1 MNDQTFL
8 AVDEYISGL
17 FVRED
22 QALKS
27 TTQSITAAGIPDG
40 SVTPNQGSFLQLM
53 ARLVRAQKILE
64 IGTFAAYSSIWL
76 ARGLAGVPFT
86 TSTPS
91 SRPAPSPAAPPT
103 TKLITLESNPIHAAL
118 AKANIERAGLKDIVD
133 LRVGKALDLL
143 PELEKESAGPFDL
156 IFIDAD
162 KALSAAYFHWALRLS
177 RPGTLLIFDN
187 VIREG
192 KVLDKT
198 SDDESVQGVQRL
210 NQLLAEEPT
219 VSATILTNMG
229 VKRFDGIALAV
240 VL

>member
-1 MNDQTFL
+1 
-8 AVDEYISGL
+8 
-17 FVRED
+17 
-22 QALKS
+22 
-27 TTQSITAAGIPDG
+27 
-40 SVTPNQGSFLQLM
+40 
-53 ARLVRAQKILE
+53 
-64 IGTFAAYSSIWL
+64 
-76 ARGLAGVPFT
+76 VPFT

-91 SRPAPSPAAPPT
+91 SRPAPSSLPAPSPAAPPT
-103 TKLITLESNPIHAAL
+103 PKLITLELNPVHAAL

-192 KVLDKT
+192 KVLDTT

-219 VSATILTNMG
+219 VNATILTNMG

>member
-8 AVDEYISGL
+8 AVDEYISDL

-22 QALKS
+22 AALKS
-27 TTQSITAAGIPDG
+27 ATQSIAAAGIPDG
-40 SVTPNQGSFLQLM
+40 SVSPNQGSFLQLM
-53 ARLVRAQKILE
+53 ARLVRAKRILE

-76 ARGLAGVPFT
+76 ARGL
-86 TSTPS
+86 
-91 SRPAPSPAAPPT
+91 SRSPT
-103 TKLITLESNPIHAAL
+103 TYHLSSSSPEAPLPMPKLITLELNPVHAAL

-143 PELEKESAGPFDL
+143 QELEKESAGPFDL

-162 KALSAAYFHWALRLS
+162 KALSAEYFHWALRLS

-198 SDDESVQGVQRL
+198 SADESVQGVQRL
-210 NQLLAEEPT
+210 NRLLAEEPT